1 MREMVQ
7 AMKDVLLHEWDP
19 IGVCDEPT
27 ASDGYVAYIG
37 PLMKTAK
44 RDVNAVSDLLLIIER
59 SRMGLPGDQDRAT
72 RVAESIIVVVRRGT
86 TIQT

>member
-7 AMKDVLLHEWDP
+7 AIKDVLLHEWDP
-19 IGVCDEPT
+19 IGVCDEPK
-27 ASDGYVAYIG
+27 ASDEYDAYIG
-37 PLMKTAK
+37 PLMKSAK

-72 RVAESIIVVVRRGT
+72 RVAESIIAVVRRLA
-86 TIQT
+86 TIQS